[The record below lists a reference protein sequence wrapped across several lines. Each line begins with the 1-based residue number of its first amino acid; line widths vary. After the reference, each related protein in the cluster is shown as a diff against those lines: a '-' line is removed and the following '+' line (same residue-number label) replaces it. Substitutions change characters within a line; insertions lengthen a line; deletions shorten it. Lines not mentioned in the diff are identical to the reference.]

1 MHVIERVGAR
11 RLWDSRGVPALEVE
25 VTTRSGA
32 FGRAIAPGRGRPRSG
47 DRPERRDGGAAFAGL
62 GVADAME
69 TVARVVAPAL
79 KGLPVAEQVAVDRRL
94 GELDA
99 AAAGAAGLGANVTL
113 GVSLA
118 VARAAADAGGLPL
131 WRQLAADGAR
141 ARLPLPEVTL
151 LAAPVEGPH
160 PGFETVSLVPVGADD
175 LATVLDWSAEV
186 VRAAASLPPAAR
198 RLSGIGAHG
207 AYLAPGF
214 SAEEALQLAVRAIE
228 RAGFAPGE
236 DIALGIAVGGDRL
249 GSGGRY
255 ALPAEGR
262 VLTGAEMVARV
273 LSWLARTPLAA
284 IDDPLAPDDDAALAE
299 LTRRAGRSVAVR
311 APTLTRGDA
320 GRVGAA
326 IDGGQGDAVGL
337 SLLQAGT
344 VTQAR
349 DAIEAAQTAGWG
361 SALHAEAGE
370 GEDAS
375 LAHVAVGFGVER
387 LAAGGLLG
395 GERTAVWN
403 ELLRIAEDLGGGRL
417 PPPGRTG

>member
-32 FGRAIAPGRGRPRSG
+32 YGRAIAPGRGRPRAG
-47 DRPERRDGGAAFAGL
+47 ERPERRDGGAAFAGQ
-62 GVADAME
+62 GVTDAIE

-79 KGLPVAEQVAVDRRL
+79 KGLPVADQVAADRHL

-99 AAAGAAGLGANVTL
+99 TAAGASGLGANVML
-113 GVSLA
+113 AVSLA
-118 VARAAADAGGLPL
+118 VARAAADAGGVPL
-131 WRQLAADGAR
+131 WRQLAADGSQ
-141 ARLPLPEVTL
+141 ARLPLPEVAL
-151 LAAPVEGPH
+151 LAAPADGPH

-175 LATVLDWSAEV
+175 LATALDWSAEV
-186 VRAAASLPPAAR
+186 VRAAASLPPAAG
-198 RLSGIGAHG
+198 RLSGIGAGG
-207 AYLAPGF
+207 AYLVPGF
-214 SAEEALQLAVRAIE
+214 SAEEALELAVRAVE
-228 RAGFAPGE
+228 RAGFTPGE

-262 VLTGAEMVARV
+262 VLTAGEMVARV

-284 IDDPLAPDDDAALAE
+284 IDDPLAPDDGAALAE

-311 APTLTRGDA
+311 APALTLGDA
-320 GRVGAA
+320 GRVAGA
-326 IDGGQGDAVGL
+326 IEGGQGHAIGL

-361 SALHAEAGE
+361 SAFRGEAGE
-370 GEDAS
+370 SEDAA

-395 GERTAVWN
+395 GERTAIWN

-417 PPPGRTG
+417 PPGRAV